1 MAQDGS
7 LILNP
12 NDQAVCRVGIDY
24 EVGWA
29 LPKLLKIDGTNIS
42 SAMPTLQRVR
52 VVYEA
57 RSPLL

>member
-7 LILNP
+7 LIVNP

-29 LPKLLKIDGTNIS
+29 LPKLLKLMGQTS
-42 SAMPTLQRVR
+42 LRQCPPYSV
-52 VVYEA
+52 
-57 RSPLL
+57 